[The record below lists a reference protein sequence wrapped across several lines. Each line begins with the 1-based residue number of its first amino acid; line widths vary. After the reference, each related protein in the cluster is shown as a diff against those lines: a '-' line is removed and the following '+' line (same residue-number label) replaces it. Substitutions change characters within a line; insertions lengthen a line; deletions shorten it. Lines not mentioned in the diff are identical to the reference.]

1 MSSAWSTTHQITA
14 YPGENEPMHS
24 YTLTEDSEQIG
35 ELWISLDNHQIM
47 QVWTRPDRRREGI
60 ATHLLGIATA
70 DLGEVLHS
78 PAAHRTPEGHGW
90 AEAVGG
96 PAIEDEDDDIEEDE
110 DY

>member
-1 MSSAWSTTHQITA
+1 MSSTWSISSQITA
-14 YPGENEPMHS
+14 YPGEVEPMHS
-24 YTLTEDSEQIG
+24 YTLTEAGEQIG
-35 ELWISLDNHQIM
+35 ELWLSLDNLQIM

-60 ATHLLGIATA
+60 ASHLLKVATA
-70 DLGEVLHS
+70 ELGEVLHS

-96 PAIEDEDDDIEEDE
+96 PAIEDEDETEEDE

>member
-1 MSSAWSTTHQITA
+1 MSSAWVTSHQVTA
-14 YPGENEPMHS
+14 YPGETEPMHC
-24 YTLTEDSEQIG
+24 YTLTEDGQQIG
-35 ELWISLDNHQIM
+35 ELWISLDNLQIM

-60 ATHLLGIATA
+60 ATHLHTTAVA

-90 AEAVGG
+90 AERIGG
-96 PAIEDEDDDIEEDE
+96 PVVELDEPTEDE